1 MTARQRIVRERRQ
14 YNQLAA
20 DQTMEDY
27 ALRYTAERARRWS
40 AWRVANTALGAIS
53 FLACEAIGA
62 AVTLTYGFE
71 NAMAAI
77 LAVALLSILVGLPI
91 TYHAAKAGV
100 DIDLLARGAGFGYL
114 GSTITSLVYASF
126 TFLLFSIEASIMSAG
141 LTMVLGIPASVAHVI
156 SSLAVI
162 PIAIYGI
169 RVISRMQWLTQP
181 VWILLQCVPL
191 AYVFLLDGETLA
203 EWMSLPGVYAPDGGL
218 ALLPFGMAASVLLSL
233 LPQIGEQVD
242 YLRFLPSQ
250 ARIGRLRW
258 WAAMLAGGPG
268 WVLIGSLKLAAG
280 SLLAF
285 LAIRHGLP
293 AADAVQPN
301 IMYHVAF
308 LDVFGSPATALAL
321 TGIFVVVCQMKI
333 NVTNAYAGSI
343 AWSNFFSRLTRSHPG
358 RVVWLVFNVLLAL
371 LLMEIGIL
379 GVIESILGL
388 YANVAVGWLG
398 AVAAD
403 LAVNK
408 PLGFSPPGIE
418 FKRAHLYDI
427 NPVGTGAMALS
438 VLCSTTAFFGL
449 LGPVAQALAPFI
461 GLVVAFAAAPLIAWR
476 TGGRYYIARRSP
488 ELPAGEA
495 ELRCSICENRFERQ
509 DMAFCPAYDAPI
521 CSLCCTLEARCHD
534 LCKTDSRFADQI
546 AHSLQRVLPRRIAAG
561 VQTRTGHFI
570 GVMTLFSLVLGG
582 VLVVIDFQYAN
593 ADAAERAAIHT
604 ALVAVFVCLFILS
617 GVAAWLLVLAHESRR
632 KAEEESGRQ
641 TAMLMD
647 EIAAHERT
655 DAALQK
661 AKEVAEAANAAKS
674 RYIIGVSHEIR
685 APLNAISGY
694 AQLLESNSTQ
704 RPQDAVRVIR
714 RSAEHLSNL
723 IDGLLDIS
731 KIESGLRRLSR
742 DKVQLID
749 FLDQLADM
757 FRIQASAKGLEFRYG
772 RVPHLPAWVHTD
784 SKILRQILIN
794 LLSNAVK
801 YTETGHVALNVRYR
815 SQVAEF
821 EIVDTGIGI
830 RAEDLDRVFE
840 PFERGRGAAVR
851 AVAGTGLGLTITRV
865 LTRIMGGD
873 IAVRSTPGQ
882 GSVFTVRLLLSEA
895 AQRPGELAERRAVSG
910 YAGPPITILLADDDR
925 DHLALMTDILRPL
938 GFVLFTASDA
948 AGCLELAAQCKP
960 DLAMLDI
967 SMPGESGWDVADGL
981 RRQFGDRIRILMV
994 SANAYEAQGPGDGR
1008 APHDSFVAKPIE
1020 IHALLDRVQALTGL
1034 EWIHAVEPAAP
1045 PAPPPAPAPAPEP
1058 APVLAAMPPAV
1069 QPAEKPPESVL
1080 RHLDDLRRLGRIGY
1094 IRGIEAKLREIE
1106 AEDAGASAFVER
1118 LHALLRAF
1126 DLKGYR
1132 HAVETAAAACEPAA
1146 AGDGGGNGEGDADG
1160 TSDGVGDGAV
1170 TG

>member
-1 MTARQRIVRERRQ
+1 MSARQRIVRERRQ

-20 DQTMEDY
+20 DQTLEDY
-27 ALRYTAERARRWS
+27 ALRYTAERARRWT

-62 AVTLTYGFE
+62 AVTLTYGFA

-77 LAVALLSILVGLPI
+77 LTVGILSILVGLPI

-126 TFLLFSIEASIMSAG
+126 TFILFSIEASIMSAG
-141 LTMVLGIPASVAHVI
+141 LQMVLGIPAWIAHVI

-162 PIAIYGI
+162 PIAVYGI
-169 RVISRMQWLTQP
+169 RFISRMQVATQP
-181 VWILLQCVPL
+181 IWIVLQCAPL
-191 AYVFLLDGETLA
+191 ATLALLDPATLA
-203 EWMSLPGVYAPDGGL
+203 EWMAVPGTLGGGDGL

-242 YLRFLPSQ
+242 YLRFLPSV
-250 ARIGRLRW
+250 ARVGRARW
-258 WAAMLAGGPG
+258 WSALLIGGPG
-268 WVLIGSLKLAAG
+268 WVLIGSLKLVAG

-285 LAIRHGLP
+285 LAMKHGLSAED
-293 AADAVQPN
+293 AAQPTQ
-301 IMYHVAF
+301 MYHLAF
-308 LDVFGSPATALAL
+308 LDLFGSPGVALAL

-379 GVIESILGL
+379 SVIESILGL

-403 LAVNK
+403 LAINK
-408 PLGFSPPGIE
+408 PLGFSPRHIE

-427 NPVGTGAMALS
+427 NPVGVGAMGLS

-449 LGPVAQALAPFI
+449 LGPVAQALAPFL
-461 GLVVAFAAAPLIAWR
+461 GLVVAFVAAPLIAWK
-476 TGGRYYIARRSP
+476 TQGRYYLARPAVGLP
-488 ELPAGEA
+488 EGTA
-495 ELRCSICENRFERQ
+495 EIRCSICENPFERR
-509 DMAFCPAYDAPI
+509 DMAHCPAYDAPI

-534 LCKTDSRFADQI
+534 LCKTNSRFSDQI
-546 AHSLQRVLPRRIAAG
+546 AQFLQGVLPRRIAAG
-561 VQTRTGHFI
+561 VHSRTGHFI
-570 GVMTLFSLVLGG
+570 GVMTLFTLVIGG
-582 VLVVIDFQYAN
+582 VLLVIDFQYAN

-604 ALVAVFVCLFILS
+604 ALFGVFVCLFILS
-617 GVAAWLLVLAHESRR
+617 GVAAWLLVLAHESRQ
-632 KAEEESGRQ
+632 KAEEETGRQ

-694 AQLLESNSTQ
+694 AQLLERNATA
-704 RPQDAVRVIR
+704 RPEDAVRVIR

-742 DKVQLID
+742 DKINLIE

-757 FRIQASAKGLEFRYG
+757 FRIQATAKGLEFRYE
-772 RVPHLPAWVHTD
+772 RVRHLPAYVHSD

-801 YTETGHVALNVRYR
+801 YTEKGHVSLTVRYR
-815 SQVAEF
+815 SQTAEF
-821 EIVDTGIGI
+821 EIADSGIGI
-830 RAEDLDRVFE
+830 RPEDLDRVFE
-840 PFERGRGAAVR
+840 PFERGHGGAVR
-851 AVAGTGLGLTITRV
+851 TIPGTGLGLTITRL

-873 IAVRSTPGQ
+873 LALRSALGQ

-895 AQRPGELAERRAVSG
+895 MHKPGEVAARRAVCG
-910 YAGPPITILLADDDR
+910 FAGPPIKVLLADDDQ
-925 DHLALMTDILRPL
+925 DHLALMTDILKPL

-948 AGCLELAAQCKP
+948 AGCLALAAECAP
-960 DLAMLDI
+960 DLALLDI

-981 RRQFGDRIRILMV
+981 RRLFGDRIRIIMV

-1008 APHDSFVAKPIE
+1008 APHNAFVAKPID
-1020 IHALLDRVQALTGL
+1020 IHALLDQIQALTGL
-1034 EWIHAVEPAAP
+1034 EWIHAADPPPPVPCPETSAP
-1045 PAPPPAPAPAPEP
+1045 PAPAIAPSPKSWP
-1058 APVLAAMPPAV
+1058 
-1069 QPAEKPPESVL
+1069 
-1080 RHLDDLRRLGRIGY
+1080 RHIDDLRQLGRIGY

-1106 AEDAGASAFVER
+1106 AEDASALPVVER
-1118 LHALLRAF
+1118 LRALLRAF
-1126 DLKGYR
+1126 DLKGYMR
-1132 HAVETAAAACEPAA
+1132 SLDEIAATIRP
-1146 AGDGGGNGEGDADG
+1146 GDG
-1160 TSDGVGDGAV
+1160 S
-1170 TG
+1170 

>member
-1 MTARQRIVRERRQ
+1 MSARQRIVRERRQ

-27 ALRYTAERARRWS
+27 ALRYTAERARRWT

-77 LAVALLSILVGLPI
+77 LAVAVLSILVGLPI

-126 TFLLFSIEASIMSAG
+126 TFILFSIEASIMSAG

-162 PIAIYGI
+162 PIAVYGI
-169 RVISRMQWLTQP
+169 RFISRMQWATQP

-191 AYVFLLDGETLA
+191 AYFFLLDRETLA
-203 EWMSLPGVYAPDGGL
+203 QWTSLPGVYAPDGGL
-218 ALLPFGMAASVLLSL
+218 SLLPFGMAASVLLSL

-285 LAIRHGLP
+285 LALKHGMP

-301 IMYHVAF
+301 SMYHMAF
-308 LDVFGSPATALAL
+308 LDVFGSPAVALAL

-403 LAVNK
+403 LAINK
-408 PLGFSPPGIE
+408 PLRFSPPGIE

-427 NPVGTGAMALS
+427 NPVGTGAMGLS

-461 GLVVAFAAAPLIAWR
+461 GLVVAFAAAPLIAWK
-476 TGGRYYIARRSP
+476 TKGRYYIARQSSG
-488 ELPAGEA
+488 LPAGEA
-495 ELRCSICENRFERQ
+495 EIRCSICENRFERP

-534 LCKTDSRFADQI
+534 LCKKDSRFAEQI
-546 AHSLQRVLPRRIAAG
+546 AHSLQRVLPKRMAAG
-561 VQTRTGHFI
+561 VHTRTGHFI

-582 VLVVIDFQYAN
+582 VLIVIDFQYAN

-604 ALVAVFVCLFILS
+604 ALSAVFVCLFILS

-632 KAEEESGRQ
+632 KAEEETARQ

-757 FRIQASAKGLEFRYG
+757 FRIQASAKGLEFRYARAASAG
-772 RVPHLPAWVHTD
+772 LGPHRQQDPAPDPDQPSV
-784 SKILRQILIN
+784 
-794 LLSNAVK
+794 
-801 YTETGHVALNVRYR
+801 ECG
-815 SQVAEF
+815 
-821 EIVDTGIGI
+821 EIHRNRPC
-830 RAEDLDRVFE
+830 RAECPLPQPDRRVRDRRQRHRHSGGG
-840 PFERGRGAAVR
+840 PRPRLRAVR
-851 AVAGTGLGLTITRV
+851 ARARCSGAG
-865 LTRIMGGD
+865 GG
-873 IAVRSTPGQ
+873 RH
-882 GSVFTVRLLLSEA
+882 
-895 AQRPGELAERRAVSG
+895 RPRPHHHAGADPDHGWRHRRAQHGGAGQRHHRPPAAVGSHAPAGRAGGAALHHRLCRAADHHSAGRRRPRPSG
-910 YAGPPITILLADDDR
+910 ADDR
-925 DHLALMTDILRPL
+925 H
-938 GFVLFTASDA
+938 
-948 AGCLELAAQCKP
+948 
-960 DLAMLDI
+960 
-967 SMPGESGWDVADGL
+967 
-981 RRQFGDRIRILMV
+981 
-994 SANAYEAQGPGDGR
+994 
-1008 APHDSFVAKPIE
+1008 
-1020 IHALLDRVQALTGL
+1020 
-1034 EWIHAVEPAAP
+1034 
-1045 PAPPPAPAPAPEP
+1045 PAPAGLRAVHRVGRRRLPGAGG
-1058 APVLAAMPPAV
+1058 AV
-1069 QPAEKPPESVL
+1069 QAGPRHA
-1080 RHLDDLRRLGRIGY
+1080 RHLHAGRERLGRG
-1094 IRGIEAKLREIE
+1094 
-1106 AEDAGASAFVER
+1106 
-1118 LHALLRAF
+1118 
-1126 DLKGYR
+1126 
-1132 HAVETAAAACEPAA
+1132 
-1146 AGDGGGNGEGDADG
+1146 
-1160 TSDGVGDGAV
+1160 
-1170 TG
+1170 

>member
-1 MTARQRIVRERRQ
+1 MSARQRIVRERRQ

-20 DQTMEDY
+20 NQTLEDY
-27 ALRYTAERARRWS
+27 ALRYTAERARRWT

-62 AVTLTYGFE
+62 AVTLAYGFE

-77 LAVALLSILVGLPI
+77 LAVAVLSILVGLPI

-126 TFLLFSIEASIMSAG
+126 TFILFSIEASIMSAG
-141 LTMVLGIPASVAHVI
+141 LTMVLGIPAWLAHVV

-162 PIAIYGI
+162 PIAVYGI
-169 RVISRMQWLTQP
+169 RVISRMQWATQP

-191 AYVFLLDGETLA
+191 AYLWLLDGGTVA
-203 EWMSLPGVYAPDGGL
+203 EWMALPGAYGNSGGGL

-242 YLRFLPSQ
+242 YLRFLPPA
-250 ARIGRLRW
+250 ARIGRTRW

-268 WVLIGSLKLAAG
+268 WVLIGSLKLVAG

-285 LAIRHGLP
+285 LAIKHGLS
-293 AADAVQPN
+293 AAEAAEPTR
-301 IMYHVAF
+301 MYHMAF
-308 LDVFGSPATALAL
+308 LDVFGSPGVALAL
-321 TGIFVVVCQMKI
+321 TGVFVVVCQIKI

-403 LAVNK
+403 LAINK
-408 PLGFSPPGIE
+408 PLGLSPRPIE

-427 NPVGTGAMALS
+427 NPVGVGAMGLS
-438 VLCSTTAFFGL
+438 VLCSTSAFFGL
-449 LGPVAQALAPFI
+449 LGPVAQALAPFV
-461 GLVVAFAAAPLIAWR
+461 GLVVAFTAAPLIAWK
-476 TGGRYYIARRSP
+476 TGGRYYLARQSP
-488 ELPAGEA
+488 GLPADAA
-495 ELRCSICENRFERQ
+495 EIRCSICENRFERP
-509 DMAFCPAYDAPI
+509 DMAFCPAYDGPI

-546 AHSLQRVLPRRIAAG
+546 ARFLQGVLPKRMAVG
-561 VQTRTGHFI
+561 VHTRAGHFV
-570 GVMTLFSLVLGG
+570 GVMTLFSLVIGG
-582 VLVVIDFQYAN
+582 VLLVIGFQYTN

-604 ALVAVFVCLFILS
+604 ALFAVFVCLFILS
-617 GVAAWLLVLAHESRR
+617 GVAAWLLVLAHESRH
-632 KAEEESGRQ
+632 KAEQETARQ

-694 AQLLESNSTQ
+694 AQLLESNRTE

-714 RSAEHLSNL
+714 RSADHLSNL

-742 DKVQLID
+742 DKVKLIE

-757 FRIQASAKGLEFRYG
+757 FRIQASAKGLEFRYA
-772 RVPHLPAWVHTD
+772 RVPHLPAYVHTD

-801 YTETGHVALNVRYR
+801 YTESGHVALNVRYR
-815 SQVAEF
+815 SQIAEF

-830 RAEDLDRVFE
+830 REEDQDRVFE

-873 IAVRSTPGQ
+873 IALRSRPGE

-895 AQRPGELAERRAVSG
+895 MHKPGEEVERRAITG
-910 YAGPPITILLADDDR
+910 YAGPPIKVLLADDDR

-938 GFVLFTASDA
+938 GFVLFIASDA

-967 SMPGESGWDVADGL
+967 SMPGESGWDIAEAL
-981 RRQFGDRIRILMV
+981 RRRCADAIRIIMV
-994 SANAYEAQGPGDGR
+994 SANAYEMQGPGDGR
-1008 APHDSFVAKPIE
+1008 APHDAFVAKPIE
-1020 IHALLDRVQALTGL
+1020 IHALLDRIQALTGL
-1034 EWIHAVEPAAP
+1034 EWIHAVEPA
-1045 PAPPPAPAPAPEP
+1045 PEP
-1058 APVLAAMPPAV
+1058 AAQPVMAV
-1069 QPAEKPPESVL
+1069 DGDRPAEKTGGAVADAGASADHRPECHPPESAL
-1080 RHLDDLRRLGRIGY
+1080 RHIDDLRQLGRIGY

-1106 AEDAGASAFVER
+1106 AEDAGALLFVER
-1118 LHALLRAF
+1118 LRALVRAF
-1126 DLKGYR
+1126 DLKGYMR
-1132 HAVETAAAACEPAA
+1132 ALDQTAARPTVPQT
-1146 AGDGGGNGEGDADG
+1146 GQG
-1160 TSDGVGDGAV
+1160 TGP
-1170 TG
+1170 

>member
-1 MTARQRIVRERRQ
+1 MSARQRIVRERRQ

-20 DQTMEDY
+20 DQTLEDF
-27 ALRYTAERARRWS
+27 ALRYTAERARHWTAS
-40 AWRVANTALGAIS
+40 RVANTALGAIS

-62 AVTLTYGFE
+62 SVTLAYGFS

-77 LAVALLSILVGLPI
+77 LAVGLLTFLVGLPI

-126 TFLLFSIEASIMSAG
+126 TFILFSIEASIMSAG
-141 LTMVLGIPASVAHVI
+141 LQMVLGIPASVAHVI

-162 PIAIYGI
+162 PIAVYGI
-169 RVISRMQWLTQP
+169 RVISRLQVATQP
-181 VWILLQCVPL
+181 VWIVLQCAPL
-191 AYVFLLDGETLA
+191 LTIALLDRDTLA
-203 EWMSLPGVYAPDGGL
+203 DWMAIPGTLGAPDGGL

-242 YLRFLPSQ
+242 YLRFLPPM
-250 ARIGRLRW
+250 AKIGRARW
-258 WAAMLAGGPG
+258 WTAMLVGGPG
-268 WVLIGSLKLAAG
+268 WVLIGSLKLIAG

-285 LAIRHGLP
+285 LAMRHGLSAED
-293 AADAVQPN
+293 AAQPTR
-301 IMYHVAF
+301 MYHLAF
-308 LDVFGSPATALAL
+308 LDLFGSPGVALAL
-321 TGIFVVVCQMKI
+321 TGLFVVVCQIKI

-403 LAVNK
+403 LAINK
-408 PLGFSPPGIE
+408 PLGYSPKHIE
-418 FKRAHLYDI
+418 FKRAYLYDI
-427 NPVGTGAMALS
+427 NLVGVGAMGLS
-438 VLCSTTAFFGL
+438 VLCSTTAFFGF

-461 GLVVAFAAAPLIAWR
+461 GLVVAFAAAPLIAWK
-476 TGGRYYIARRSP
+476 TKGRYYLARQ
-488 ELPAGEA
+488 PAGLPEGKT
-495 ELRCSICENRFERQ
+495 EIRCCICENLFERP
-509 DMAFCPAYDAPI
+509 DMAHCPAYDAPI

-534 LCKTDSRFADQI
+534 LCKTDSRFAEQI
-546 AHSLQRVLPRRIAAG
+546 AHFLKGVLPGRVGAG
-561 VQTRTGHFI
+561 VHTRIGHFI
-570 GVMTLFSLVLGG
+570 GVMTLFTLVLGG
-582 VLVVIDFQYAN
+582 VLLVIDFQYAN
-593 ADAAERAAIHT
+593 AEATERAAIHT
-604 ALVAVFVCLFILS
+604 ALFAVFVCLFILS

-632 KAEEESGRQ
+632 KAEEETARQ

-655 DAALQK
+655 DNALQK

-694 AQLLESNSTQ
+694 AQLMETNATQ

-742 DKVQLID
+742 DKINLID

-757 FRIQASAKGLEFRYG
+757 FRIQAAAKGLEFRYA
-772 RVPHLPAWVHTD
+772 RVAHLPAYVHTD

-801 YTETGHVALNVRYR
+801 YTETGHVTLTVRYR
-815 SQVAEF
+815 SQTAEF
-821 EIVDTGIGI
+821 EIADTGIGI
-830 RAEDLDRVFE
+830 RPEDLDRVFE
-840 PFERGRGAAVR
+840 PFERGHGAAVR
-851 AVAGTGLGLTITRV
+851 TVQGTGLGLTITRL

-873 IAVRSTPGQ
+873 ITVRSRLGE
-882 GSVFTVRLLLSEA
+882 GSVFAVRLLLSEA
-895 AQRPGELAERRAVSG
+895 MHTPGTVTERRAISG
-910 YAGPPITILLADDDR
+910 YAGPPITVLLADDDQ

-948 AGCLELAAQCKP
+948 GSCLSLAAQCKP
-960 DLAMLDI
+960 DIAMLDI
-967 SMPGESGWDVADGL
+967 SMPGESGWDVAEGL
-981 RRQFGDRIRILMV
+981 RRMFDERIRILMV
-994 SANAYEAQGPGDGR
+994 SANAHEAQGPGDGR
-1008 APHDSFVAKPIE
+1008 APHDAFVAKPID
-1020 IHALLDRVQALTGL
+1020 IQALLDRVQALSGL
-1034 EWIHAVEPAAP
+1034 EWIHAADPMPAPPTATPTIASAPSDTHAAPAP
-1045 PAPPPAPAPAPEP
+1045 PAPSAPAPPKSA
-1058 APVLAAMPPAV
+1058 
-1069 QPAEKPPESVL
+1069 L
-1080 RHLDDLRRLGRIGY
+1080 RHIDDLRQLGRIGY

-1106 AEDAGASAFVER
+1106 AEDDSALPFVER
-1118 LHALLRAF
+1118 LRALVRAF
-1126 DLKGYR
+1126 DLKGYMR
-1132 HAVETAAAACEPAA
+1132 TLDEAAKAAVP
-1146 AGDGGGNGEGDADG
+1146 GDG
-1160 TSDGVGDGAV
+1160 T
-1170 TG
+1170 

>member
-1 MTARQRIVRERRQ
+1 MSARQRIVRERRQ

-126 TFLLFSIEASIMSAG
+126 TFILFSIEASIMSAG

-162 PIAIYGI
+162 PIAVYGI
-169 RVISRMQWLTQP
+169 RFISRMQWATQP
-181 VWILLQCVPL
+181 VWILLQCAPL
-191 AYVFLLDGETLA
+191 AYFFLLDRETLA
-203 EWMSLPGVYAPDGGL
+203 QWTSLPGVYAPDGGL
-218 ALLPFGMAASVLLSL
+218 SLLPFGMAASVLLSL

-250 ARIGRLRW
+250 ARIGRVRW

-285 LAIRHGLP
+285 LALKHGLP
-293 AADAVQPN
+293 VEDAVQPN
-301 IMYHVAF
+301 IMYHMAF
-308 LDVFGSPATALAL
+308 LDVFGSPAAALAL

-427 NPVGTGAMALS
+427 NPVGTGAMGLS
-438 VLCSTTAFFGL
+438 VLCSTTAFFGM

-476 TGGRYYIARRSP
+476 TKGRYYIARRSDR
-488 ELPAGEA
+488 LPADA
-495 ELRCSICENRFERQ
+495 ATIRCSICENQFERQ

-546 AHSLQRVLPRRIAAG
+546 ARSLQRVLPRRMAAG
-561 VQTRTGHFI
+561 VHTRTGHFI

-582 VLVVIDFQYAN
+582 VLVVIDFQYA
-593 ADAAERAAIHT
+593 AAEAAERAAIHT
-604 ALVAVFVCLFILS
+604 ALVSVFVCLFILS

-632 KAEEESGRQ
+632 KAEEETGRQ

-757 FRIQASAKGLEFRYG
+757 FRIQAAAKGLEFRYA
-772 RVPHLPAWVHTD
+772 RVPHLPVWVHTD

-801 YTETGHVALNVRYR
+801 YTETGHVALTVRYR
-815 SQVAEF
+815 SQIAEF
-821 EIVDTGIGI
+821 EIADSGIGI
-830 RAEDLDRVFE
+830 RKEDLDRVFE

-873 IAVRSTPGQ
+873 IALRSEAGQ

-895 AQRPGELAERRAVSG
+895 MHRPGEQAERRAVTG
-910 YAGPPITILLADDDR
+910 YAGPQITILLADDDR

-948 AGCLELAAQCKP
+948 ATCLELAAQCKP
-960 DLAMLDI
+960 DVAMLDI
-967 SMPGESGWDVADGL
+967 SMPGESGWDVAEGL
-981 RRQFGDRIRILMV
+981 RRQFADRIRIIMV

-1008 APHDSFVAKPIE
+1008 APHDAFVAKPIE
-1020 IHALLDRVQALTGL
+1020 IQALLDRLQALTGL
-1034 EWIHAVEPAAP
+1034 EWIHAVEPVSQP
-1045 PAPPPAPAPAPEP
+1045 PLQAVEKPEP
-1058 APVLAAMPPAV
+1058 AVVPPVPAVEAAPAAIPV
-1069 QPAEKPPESVL
+1069 QPAGPPDSAL
-1080 RHLDDLRRLGRIGY
+1080 RHLDDLRQLGRIGY

-1106 AEDAGASAFVER
+1106 AEDAAALPFVER
-1118 LHALLRAF
+1118 LRRLVRAF
-1126 DLKGYR
+1126 DLKGYMR
-1132 HAVETAAAACEPAA
+1132 AVEDAAAQRDVAA
-1146 AGDGGGNGEGDADG
+1146 TEDEGRDHDDDQAEH
-1160 TSDGVGDGAV
+1160 GAV